1 MRIASRTAT
10 AVIAATA
17 TLVATAPAAGAT
29 GPADGQWL
37 AHRLAQT
44 TTGADAWGHLRAF
57 DRIADGNDGVRA
69 TGTPGFAASAD
80 YAAAVLKAAGY
91 RVRQQAV
98 PYADFH
104 FDAENARQI
113 SPAARQVRTLAM
125 RWTPVTPPGGF
136 TAPLVVAPT
145 TSGNVDG
152 CSAADYD
159 GLPVQGSIVLVRR
172 GSCGYANQ
180 QKVAA
185 ALGARAI
192 LIYLATPSPENIYR
206 LYAFNRPDFTIP
218 VGTVSQAQAEALAAD
233 AAQQE
238 VRLHLEL
245 RGHEVTG
252 TTTNLLAETRG
263 GRSEHTVMAGAH
275 LDSVSEGPGIN
286 DNASSVSA
294 LLATAL
300 RLAPHQHRV
309 RNKVRFALWGA
320 EELIDVGSKYY
331 VANLSSR
338 ERADIS
344 LYINFE
350 MIAAPNFVRF
360 IMDSDASDQP
370 PGSPP
375 GPPGSGAV
383 EEVFKQY
390 SSRVGL
396 PFAAHNIAA
405 VGSDHEPFMAAG
417 IPVGGMNGG
426 ALGVKTPAEA
436 ANFGGQAGQLYDR
449 CYHQTCDTLS
459 SLNRQALN
467 ENVPIIAW
475 AVGRFATDVSDVE
488 AGSGEAGPHGTGA
501 PPDVQVLDRARTPHR
516 T

>member
-1 MRIASRTAT
+1 MRIVSRTTIAI
-10 AVIAATA
+10 IAAMA
-17 TLVATAPAAGAT
+17 TFVATAPAAGAA

-37 AHRLAQT
+37 ARRLAET
-44 TTGADAWGHLRAF
+44 TTGADAWGHLRVIQ
-57 DRIADGNDGVRA
+57 RIADGNNGVRA
-69 TGTPGFAASAD
+69 AGTPGFAESAD

-91 RVRQQAV
+91 RVRRQPV
-98 PYADFH
+98 PYVDFQ
-104 FDAENARQI
+104 FDAENVQQI
-113 SPAARQVRTLAM
+113 TPTARQVRTFAM
-125 RWTPVTPPGGF
+125 RWTPVTPPGGI
-136 TAPLVVAPT
+136 TARLVVAPT
-145 TSGNVDG
+145 TPGNVDG
-152 CSAADYD
+152 CSASDYD

-206 LYAFNRPDFTIP
+206 LYPFNRPAFTIP
-218 VGTVSQAQAEALAAD
+218 VASVPQAQAERLAAD

-245 RGHEVTG
+245 RGHEVSG
-252 TTTNLLAETRG
+252 TTVNLFAETHG
-263 GRSEHTVMAGAH
+263 GRSKHTVMAGAH
-275 LDSVSEGPGIN
+275 LDSVTEGPGVN

-300 RLAPHQHRV
+300 RLAPYQHRV

-320 EELIDVGSKYY
+320 EELIDVGSNYY

-350 MIAAPNFVRF
+350 MIASSNFARF
-360 IMDSDASDQP
+360 VMDGDASDQA

-390 SSRVGL
+390 IRKVGL
-396 PFAAHNIAA
+396 PFETQNIAA

-417 IPVGGMNGG
+417 IPIGGMHGG
-426 ALGVKTPAEA
+426 ALGIKTPAQA
-436 ANFGGQAGQLYDR
+436 AKFGGQAGQLYYS
-449 CYHQTCDTLS
+449 CYHQPCDALG
-459 SLNRQALN
+459 SLNRRALD
-467 ENVPIIAW
+467 ENVPTIAW
-475 AVGRFATDVSDVE
+475 AVGSFATDVSDVE
-488 AGSGEAGPHGTGA
+488 AGGGG
-501 PPDVQVLDRARTPHR
+501 R
-516 T
+516 